1 MTAPD
6 PLTAYYATEYHRRN
20 MQVAR
25 VCGAQAAV
33 DQALERA
40 MAIKSIPAWLIAYLE
55 SAATRLPGLQH
66 DLAAW
71 RDLAPDAPDAV
82 RADLIPSAALA
93 VPEVRALVEAAN
105 WQIKARAQHWLR
117 RNMTAP
123 EDAEVEALCEKYG
136 YGAVMDAASRLWAR
150 KPYGSGAFYVG
161 GCIGFKSDEEALAA
175 LRGEGRS

>member
-1 MTAPD
+1 MTAPERIWASYRKH
-6 PLTAYYATEYHRRN
+6 PSQLYAYPWRSYERSDETEY
-20 MQVAR
+20 
-25 VCGAQAAV
+25 
-33 DQALERA
+33 
-40 MAIKSIPAWLIAYLE
+40 
-55 SAATRLPGLQH
+55 
-66 DLAAW
+66 
-71 RDLAPDAPDAV
+71 V

-93 VPEVRALVEAAN
+93 VPKVRALVEAAN
-105 WQIKARAQHWLR
+105 WQTKARAQHWLR

-175 LRGEGRS
+175 LRGEGGNG